1 MSLAKAQIELLEPDH
16 VITGM
21 AQGWD
26 MEIASACA
34 ELRVPFTAAIPFWG
48 QEQRWHFRVQER
60 YASLLTFA
68 ANVRVLHPRYGPD
81 VYRWRDEW
89 MVDRGDLI
97 LALFDESAPT
107 KSGTG
112 MTVRYANR
120 KRVPVLNCWKEWL
133 ALGHAA
139 S

>member
-1 MSLAKAQIELLEPDH
+1 MILARRELELLEPDH

-34 ELRVPFTAAIPFWG
+34 ELRIPFTAAVPFFG
-48 QEQRWHFRVQER
+48 QADRWHHVARQR
-60 YASLLTFA
+60 YADLLTFA
-68 ANVRVLHPRYGPD
+68 DNVKVLWGKWGPD

-89 MVDRGDLI
+89 MVDRGDLV
-97 LALFDESAPT
+97 LALLDSAQP

-112 MTVRYANR
+112 MTVAYANR
-120 KRVPVLNCWKEWL
+120 KSIPVLNVWNDWL
-133 ALGHAA
+133 ELGHGKG
-139 S
+139 